1 MDDVSM
7 DAWKRWDLGPG
18 CVGAHSGRHKT
29 FLGQLEQFRTVW
41 RGLRT
46 RDVYSLIV
54 LEARRSKPRYWQED
68 PPSDDLVEDHSVSS
82 GFQW

>member
-1 MDDVSM
+1 M
-7 DAWKRWDLGPG
+7 RLGSRMRG
-18 CVGAHSGRHKT
+18 CT
-29 FLGQLEQFRTVW
+29 FWETQDFPGQLEQFRTVW